1 MWWIFGLI
9 NVIIVLLFAW
19 FFDKKIKEDAKWT
32 LDDKCSLGTLLFLA
46 LIGGP
51 FVTLLFIGLLIYLII
66 DFIRDFTKNIN
77 K

>member
-9 NVIIVLLFAW
+9 NIIIVLLFAW
-19 FFDKKIKEDAKWT
+19 FFDKHIKEDAKWT

-51 FVTLLFIGLLIYLII
+51 FVTFLFIGLLIYLII